1 MVFINGRNRL
11 KNLEEFKYSSSYP
24 ERLLDLAASLG
35 ALRYGDFILTSGKKS
50 KYYFD
55 GRLLTLDP
63 EGSYLVAN
71 TVIQILL
78 ESNVK
83 VVAGPALA
91 AIPIVAS
98 VSTISYLQGSPIR
111 GIVIR
116 NEAKKH
122 GMGKIIEGV
131 LEKYDRVA
139 VVDDTCSTGGSLLR
153 AIEQVEE
160 SGGKVVKVISILD
173 RHLGGSDLI
182 KGKGYEFIT
191 ILDADE
197 DGKIQSGIPTI

>member
-1 MVFINGRNRL
+1 MQIEARA
-11 KNLEEFKYSSSYP
+11 EEVGLSQ
-24 ERLLDLAASLG
+24 LG
-35 ALRYGDFILTSGKKS
+35 LVAVDEGVGEVEVGADPQGPDGEIDPDQTPVGPVH
-50 KYYFD
+50 

-98 VSTISYLQGSPIR
+98 VSTISYLQGRPIR